1 MNSYFGISL
10 FFMVVI
16 QKKSD
21 VMQNWYL
28 MWSANQTKKTEIYGI
43 DFRPGWQVTK
53 KLI

>member
-28 MWSANQTKKTEIYGI
+28 MWSANQTKNPKYMGLILGL
-43 DFRPGWQVTK
+43 DG
-53 KLI
+53 KLQRS